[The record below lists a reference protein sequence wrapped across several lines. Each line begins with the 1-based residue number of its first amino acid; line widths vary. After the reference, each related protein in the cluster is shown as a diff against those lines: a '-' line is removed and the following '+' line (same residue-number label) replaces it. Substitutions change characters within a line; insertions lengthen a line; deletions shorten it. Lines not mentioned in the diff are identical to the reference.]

1 MISQRNS
8 TWRVGRDRVLELGRQ
23 GQIMAIINI
32 TPDSFSDG
40 GNYANIDAAVAHAVS
55 CVRDGAAILDIGGES
70 TRPGAAEVTAAEEQ
84 DRVLPV
90 IEKLAAETDALISI
104 DTYRAETARL
114 AMAAGAHIINDV
126 HGLQRE
132 PEIAT
137 VAAQTSAG
145 VCIMHTGRGR
155 EQEKRSDRIADQ
167 EFFLQQSL
175 EIARSAGISDDA
187 IVLDPGFGFAKDRDD
202 DLELMAR
209 FAELHRLG
217 FPLLA
222 GTSRKRFIGALTGRE
237 KASERDVG
245 TAATTAIL
253 RLAGASIFRVHNVA
267 ANRDALAMADAVLAA
282 ASAYNA
288 REGL

>member
-1 MISQRNS
+1 MTSRRNRS
-8 TWRVGRDRVLELGRQ
+8 WHVGRGRTFELGPT
-23 GQIMAIINI
+23 GHIMAIINV

-40 GNYANIDAAVAHAVS
+40 GRYGSVDAAVAHALA

-70 TRPGAAEVTAAEEQ
+70 TRPGAAEVMAAEEQ
-84 DRVLPV
+84 GRVLPV
-90 IEKLAAETDALISI
+90 IERLAAETDALISI

-137 VAAQTSAG
+137 VAAATGAG
-145 VCIMHTGRGR
+145 ICIMHTGRGR
-155 EQEKRSDRIADQ
+155 EQEKRADRIADQ
-167 EFFLQQSL
+167 EFFLTKSL
-175 EIARSAGISDDA
+175 EIARAAGIPEEA
-187 IVLDPGFGFAKDRDD
+187 IVLDPGFGFAKNRDD
-202 DLELMAR
+202 DMELMAR

-217 FPLLA
+217 FPLLV
-222 GTSRKRFIGALTGRE
+222 GTSRKRFIGAGTGRDKPE
-237 KASERDVG
+237 ERDVA

-253 RLAGASIFRVHNVA
+253 RLAGAAIFRVHNVA

-282 ASAYNA
+282 AWAHEEKGNT
-288 REGL
+288 

>member
-1 MISQRNS
+1 
-8 TWRVGRDRVLELGRQ
+8 
-23 GQIMAIINI
+23 MAIINM

-40 GNYANIDAAVAHAVS
+40 GKYGNVDAAVAHALS
-55 CVRDGAAILDIGGES
+55 CVRDGADILDIGGES

-90 IEKLAAETDALISI
+90 IEKLAAQTDALISI

-114 AMAAGAHIINDV
+114 AVAAGAHIINDV

-145 VCIMHTGRGR
+145 ICIMHTGRGR
-155 EQEKRSDRIADQ
+155 KKRADRIADQ

-175 EIARSAGISDDA
+175 GIARAAGIPDEA

-202 DLELMAR
+202 DLELIAR

-222 GTSRKRFIGALTGRE
+222 GTSRKRFIGAVTGRQ
-237 KASERDVG
+237 KADERDVG

-267 ANRDALAMADAVLAA
+267 ANRDALAIADAVLAA
-282 ASAYNA
+282 AAA
-288 REGL
+288 DDQRKGL